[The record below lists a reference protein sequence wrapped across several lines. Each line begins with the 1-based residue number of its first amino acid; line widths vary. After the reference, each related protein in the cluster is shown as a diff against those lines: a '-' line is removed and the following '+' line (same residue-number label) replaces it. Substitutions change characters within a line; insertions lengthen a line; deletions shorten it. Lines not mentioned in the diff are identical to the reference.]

1 MPQDTLRLLCSQQNH
16 SFFPLK
22 IPHTNYK
29 SNKKGAK
36 KMPNTD
42 NKELKTIYRIP
53 YSADASES
61 VKMLNKYYDARKDGD
76 IVDVVT
82 LTEPYNIIGSRAF
95 DSCHVK
101 ELTIPDTVTQ
111 LKRFAF
117 ADCKTLKKITL
128 GKGIKKCG
136 EDLIFRSGVQE
147 VVWTKPIEEDVDEA
161 LLSLLYGL
169 IREESTIFYRTG
181 KNQLIKG
188 RIFLKTGEVQK
199 TLLLTYNGRNIRL
212 PKYINNYINMFVIK
226 DMVHAALAND
236 TKEVSQSLSY
246 RLILGTMQDFQN
258 KVSVALELYI
268 LEGSPDAKK
277 YLQSNA
283 AKIAEAFAEGKDDI
297 ALSKFVSL
305 GLMDA
310 EALLHILPI
319 AQEKGLP
326 TSIAYLL
333 EEMRKYDLRL
343 PDALEI

>member
-1 MPQDTLRLLCSQQNH
+1 
-16 SFFPLK
+16 
-22 IPHTNYK
+22 
-29 SNKKGAK
+29 
-36 KMPNTD
+36 MPNTD

-169 IREESTIFYRTG
+169 IQEESTIFYRTG

-188 RIFLKTGEVQK
+188 RIFLKTGKVQK

-333 EEMRKYDLRL
+333 EEMRKYDLML

>member
-1 MPQDTLRLLCSQQNH
+1 
-16 SFFPLK
+16 
-22 IPHTNYK
+22 
-29 SNKKGAK
+29 
-36 KMPNTD
+36 MPNTD

-236 TKEVSQSLSY
+236 TKEVNQSLSY

-283 AKIAEAFAEGKDDI
+283 AKIAEVFAEGKDDI

>member
-1 MPQDTLRLLCSQQNH
+1 
-16 SFFPLK
+16 
-22 IPHTNYK
+22 
-29 SNKKGAK
+29 
-36 KMPNTD
+36 MPNTN
-42 NKELKTIYRIP
+42 NKEFKTIYRIP

-61 VKMLNKYYDARKDGD
+61 VKMLNKYYDARKDGE

-188 RIFLKTGEVQK
+188 RIFLKTGKVQK

>member
-1 MPQDTLRLLCSQQNH
+1 
-16 SFFPLK
+16 
-22 IPHTNYK
+22 
-29 SNKKGAK
+29 
-36 KMPNTD
+36 MPNTD

-188 RIFLKTGEVQK
+188 RIFLKTGKVQK

-333 EEMRKYDLRL
+333 EEMRKYDLML